1 MISLRNFA
9 LRRGERL
16 LLSNVDLALHAGY
29 RVGVV
34 GRNGTGKSSLFAAIK
49 GELEADKG
57 DVDLPGKVRIA
68 SVAQETPSLP
78 DPALEFVLGGDE
90 VIANVLREEAAANAR
105 EDWEAV
111 AAAHQKL
118 AELNG
123 YDAEARAGRL
133 LHGLGFPAET
143 HHRPVSSVSCG
154 WRVRLNLARALMMPS
169 DLLLL
174 DEPTNHLDLDAVYWL
189 EQWLLKYPGTLLL
202 ISHDREFLDNDA
214 TPTLHLH
221 GGGAKLYVGGY
232 TDFER
237 QRAEQLR
244 QQQIAH
250 EKEQAE
256 RAHLQSFIDRFKAK
270 ASKAAQAQS
279 RMKRLAKLAGTEA
292 VRAEREFRIEFAQP
306 NRLPFSL
313 IRLNHVE
320 AGYGTDSVILHEVGF
335 GLEAG
340 DRIGLLG
347 PNGAGKTTLVRTLVG
362 DLPPVA
368 GERSAHP
375 DLRIGYFAQHTV
387 ESLHEGQ
394 SPIDHFRELSPD
406 SPTQAFRDFLGKWN
420 FPGDRAFEVVVGF
433 SGGERARLA
442 LALIA
447 WQQPNV
453 LLLDE
458 PTNHLDLEMRE
469 ALAEALSD
477 FEGAI
482 VMVSHDRH
490 LIGLVCDTFWRVAD
504 GVVEPFNGDLDAY
517 AAWLRAR
524 PAAQGTKQRMAEAA
538 PAKVELPP
546 PPARPATPKKPVNPV
561 KLAAAEK
568 RVGELEAEVAELDRR
583 LADPSH
589 MADAGRLAQLGRERE
604 DMARQLEQAE
614 QAWLALLEEAG

>member
-1 MISLRNFA
+1 M
-9 LRRGERL
+9 
-16 LLSNVDLALHAGY
+16 
-29 RVGVV
+29 
-34 GRNGTGKSSLFAAIK
+34 
-49 GELEADKG
+49 
-57 DVDLPGKVRIA
+57 
-68 SVAQETPSLP
+68 
-78 DPALEFVLGGDE
+78 
-90 VIANVLREEAAANAR
+90 
-105 EDWEAV
+105 
-111 AAAHQKL
+111 
-118 AELNG
+118 
-123 YDAEARAGRL
+123 
-133 LHGLGFPAET
+133 
-143 HHRPVSSVSCG
+143 
-154 WRVRLNLARALMMPS
+154 
-169 DLLLL
+169 
-174 DEPTNHLDLDAVYWL
+174 
-189 EQWLLKYPGTLLL
+189 
-202 ISHDREFLDNDA
+202 
-214 TPTLHLH
+214 
-221 GGGAKLYVGGY
+221 
-232 TDFER
+232 
-237 QRAEQLR
+237 
-244 QQQIAH
+244 
-250 EKEQAE
+250 
-256 RAHLQSFIDRFKAK
+256 
-270 ASKAAQAQS
+270 
-279 RMKRLAKLAGTEA
+279 
-292 VRAEREFRIEFAQP
+292 
-306 NRLPFSL
+306 
-313 IRLNHVE
+313 
-320 AGYGTDSVILHEVGF
+320 
-335 GLEAG
+335 
-340 DRIGLLG
+340 
-347 PNGAGKTTLVRTLVG
+347 RTLVG
-362 DLPPVA
+362 DLPVVA
-368 GERSAHP
+368 GERSVHP

-406 SPTQAFRDFLGKWN
+406 APTQAFRDFLGKWN
-420 FPGDRAFEVVVGF
+420 FPGDRAFETVDGF